1 MVVGSAGAA
10 GAAGFLCRPLMNLIT
25 TNSTKATMRKLMT
38 ELTNSP
44 ILMLEPPRL
53 ITTSEKSALKNRPI
67 SGLMTSSTRAVTMA
81 VNAPPMTTPTAI
93 SSTLPRMAKA
103 LNSSKNFL
111 IPLISFS
118 GIRTIA
124 PFQILPVCAGNFLCL
139 YHTGFA
145 GILQGLRG
153 RFGRVQK
160 SGACQRRPRLMHE
173 GKIRT

>member
-1 MVVGSAGAA
+1 MVVGAAGAA

-111 IPLISFS
+111 IPLLSFS
-118 GIRTIA
+118 GIKQ
-124 PFQILPVCAGNFLCL
+124 PLLFKFSLCAGNFLCL

-145 GILQGLRG
+145 GILQGLRAVLAG
-153 RFGRVQK
+153 CKKAGPA
-160 SGACQRRPRLMHE
+160 SAGPA
-173 GKIRT
+173 

>member
-1 MVVGSAGAA
+1 
-10 GAAGFLCRPLMNLIT
+10 
-25 TNSTKATMRKLMT
+25 MT

-111 IPLISFS
+111 IPLLSFS
-118 GIRTIA
+118 GIKQPLLFKFSLCVREIFFA
-124 PFQILPVCAGNFLCL
+124 FIILDLQAFCKGCGAGS
-139 YHTGFA
+139 A
-145 GILQGLRG
+145 GCKKAGPASAG
-153 RFGRVQK
+153 P
-160 SGACQRRPRLMHE
+160 A
-173 GKIRT
+173 

>member
-25 TNSTKATMRKLMT
+25 TNSTKATIRKLMT

-67 SGLMTSSTRAVTMA
+67 SGLMTSST
-81 VNAPPMTTPTAI
+81 I

-145 GILQGLRG
+145 GILQGLGG